1 MMTQLDDLN
10 LFVMTVRHQGI
21 SAAAKAA
28 GMPRSRV
35 SRRLQ
40 ELEKALG
47 CQLLIRTTRHIELT
61 ENGRMLFDQTQASL
75 NTLNTAMSRLQ
86 QRRMQMEGPLRLA
99 VPAAVASS
107 PTFISMMQQ
116 YIERFPRVNLEVF
129 YHQHSVD
136 LQRQNIDIQLLPSES
151 EVINLDYVRQTLLP
165 FPCCWA
171 ASPAYLSKHGRPQDE
186 GELKQHSLIASR
198 HIAAVLQ
205 QDLSFRL
212 RSDDLHIVQQLTAQ
226 GMGIGLLPEVFVR
239 RTQPEFQLERL
250 FGDRLAM
257 EMGLSLIYSSRTFL
271 PEKTRKMIDLI
282 RDTFIQLNQQS

>member
-1 MMTQLDDLN
+1 MSALDDLN

-40 ELEKALG
+40 ELEKAMG

-61 ENGRMLFDQTQASL
+61 ENGRMLFEQTQASL
-75 NTLNTAMSRLQ
+75 NTLNTAMGRLQ

-116 YIERFPRVNLEVF
+116 YIEGFPQVNLEVF
-129 YHQHSVD
+129 YHQQSVD
-136 LQRQNIDIQLLPSES
+136 LQRQNIDIQLLPSDS

-171 ASPAYLSKHGRPQDE
+171 ASPAYLRQHGRPQDE

-198 HIAAVLQ
+198 HIAAGLQ

-212 RSDDLHIVQQLTAQ
+212 RSDDLHIVQQLTVQ

-239 RTQPEFQLERL
+239 RTQSEFQLERL
-250 FGDRLAM
+250 FGERSAM
-257 EMGLSLIYSSRTFL
+257 EMGLSLIYSSRAFL